1 MLSGQSIAAMLPVVM
16 LPTWTGIVI
25 LSATAEEDAHA
36 EAA

>member
-1 MLSGQSIAAMLPVVM
+1 MLSRQSIAAMLPVVM